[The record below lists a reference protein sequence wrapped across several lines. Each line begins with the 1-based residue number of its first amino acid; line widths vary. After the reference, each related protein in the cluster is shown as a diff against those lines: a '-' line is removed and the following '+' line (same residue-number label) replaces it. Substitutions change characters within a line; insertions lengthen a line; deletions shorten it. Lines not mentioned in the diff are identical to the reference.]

1 MDVFARLRLPDERI
15 VEARPGDFV
24 GRLPSAAVR
33 VNDPRISEAHAIISL
48 RQRTLRLLSLRGRF
62 AVDGIACSEVALD
75 VGRVIQLAPGLSLT
89 VVALGLPDA
98 VLGIEGPRL
107 PPQVLSPVS
116 SLRLT
121 PAGPDLL
128 PTLHPDADAHIW
140 SGGDGFLLRL
150 PGGPALPVDVGQRFD
165 VGGLT
170 FRFVAIPLNA
180 AEVDATQRD
189 NDLDAPLTLV
199 LRYDT
204 VHVQRGQT
212 CAAIDGMPA
221 RLLTELAQ
229 IQVPVEWRTLA
240 RLVWP
245 DETEDTSVRARFDRT
260 ITRLRKRLVELGL
273 RKDLVRP
280 DGSGRF
286 ELLLGPRD
294 RIRDE
299 T

>member
-1 MDVFARLRLPDERI
+1 VDVFVRLRLPDER
-15 VEARPGDFV
+15 VVDARSGDFV
-24 GRLPSAAVR
+24 GRLPSAVVR
-33 VNDPRISEAHAIISL
+33 INDARISEAHALISL

-62 AVDGIACSEVALD
+62 AIDGIATSEVALE
-75 VGRVIQLAPGLSLT
+75 VGRVIQLAPGLALT
-89 VVALGLPDA
+89 VVAVALPNA
-98 VLGIEGPRL
+98 VLGIEGPGL
-107 PPQVLSPVS
+107 ATQVLSPVT

-121 PAGPDLL
+121 AMGPDLL
-128 PTLHPDADAHIW
+128 PSLHPDADALIW
-140 SGGDGFLLRL
+140 SGGDGFLLRV
-150 PGGPALPVDVGQRFD
+150 GVSPARPIDVGHRFE

-170 FRFVAIPLNA
+170 FCFVAIPLNV
-180 AEVDATQRD
+180 AEVDSTQRD
-189 NDLDAPLTLV
+189 NELDAPITLV

-204 VHVQRGQT
+204 VHVLRGQT

-245 DETEDTSVRARFDRT
+245 GEDEDTSVRARFDRA

-273 RKDLVRP
+273 RKDLVRA

-294 RIRDE
+294 RIKDE